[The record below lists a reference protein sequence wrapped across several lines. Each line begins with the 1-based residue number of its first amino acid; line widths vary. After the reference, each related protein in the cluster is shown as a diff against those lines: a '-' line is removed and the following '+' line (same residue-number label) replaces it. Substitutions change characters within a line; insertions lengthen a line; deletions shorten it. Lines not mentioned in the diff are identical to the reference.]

1 MLEVDALAHSYL
13 FWIGLILLLVVLYL
27 LPTLIGLLRGVEN
40 VLLLIAFNFFG
51 GLTCIGWPAA
61 LFLAFALPTR
71 HDRR

>member
-1 MLEVDALAHSYL
+1 MEGLAHSYL

-40 VLLLIAFNFFG
+40 FALLIAFNFLG

-61 LFLAFALPTR
+61 LFLAFVLPTR
-71 HDRR
+71 RDRW

>member
-1 MLEVDALAHSYL
+1 MDALAHSYV

-27 LPTLIGLLRGVEN
+27 LPALIGLLRGVEN
-40 VLLLIAFNFFG
+40 FALLFALNCLG

-61 LFLAFALPTR
+61 LIAAFMLPTR